1 VLNNKKIRSTRYA
14 LHITHLVPG
23 YLVSY
28 LENRTDCYKVPGTW

>member
-1 VLNNKKIRSTRYA
+1 LNNKKIRLTRYA

-28 LENRTDCYKVPGTW
+28 LANHTNRYKVPGTW